1 MQLGFVSAILPD
13 LSLEEVL
20 QFAHEEGFDCVE
32 LMCWPPGG
40 ADRRYAGVT
49 HVDVTDFTQTKAD
62 DVNALCE
69 KYQVAISGL
78 GYYPNPLSGNADEAE
93 LARSHLLKVIDAAA
107 LLGLRQVNTFIG
119 ADPRLPA
126 EENLKR
132 FARVWPD
139 IVKYAEDRQVRLGIE
154 NCPMLFTLDEWPAG
168 KNLAYSPRIWQQMF
182 ETIPSDHFGLN
193 YDPSHMIWQMMDYI
207 EPIYQFRDRI
217 FHTHAKDMKID
228 RAKLNQGGILSLGWS
243 VPKLP
248 GLGEVDWGRWLSA
261 LTDIGYQGPVCIEV
275 EDRSFEH
282 SLEAR
287 KRSLRISRNVLRPL
301 IG

>member
-20 QFAHEEGFDCVE
+20 QFAQQEGFDCVE

-62 DVNALCE
+62 EVNALCQ
-69 KYQVAISGL
+69 KYQMAISGL

-107 LLGLRQVNTFIG
+107 LLGLERVNTFVG
-119 ADPRLPA
+119 ADHRLPA

-132 FARVWPD
+132 FAHIWPD
-139 IVKYAEDRQVRLGIE
+139 IVKYAEDRQVRIGIE

-168 KNLAYSPRIWQQMF
+168 KNVAYSPRIWQQMF
-182 ETIPSDHFGLN
+182 ETIPSPHFGLN

-248 GLGEVDWGRWLSA
+248 GLGEVDWGRWISA

-287 KRSLRISRNVLRPL
+287 KHSLCIARNVLRPL